1 MVLVTDA
8 LVDRILEIET
18 ANLVSR
24 LEPYATRDGNP
35 SGVHIERFGRA
46 TAFVTEHIPV
56 RLFNTVMGV
65 GPDLLE
71 HMDAML
77 ALYDR
82 HGAEPALEIAP
93 SRFTEPFGN
102 ALVEHGF
109 VMVEF
114 HTGLVMHPKGAST
127 PPLPD
132 GVTIESIDP
141 KDADALELFLDT
153 YLEGWSSKDPESA
166 KANMRTWRDNEPWRF
181 YLARFEGE
189 PAGAAVLDARG
200 DIAIVG
206 SASTRPAL
214 RGKRVQSAL
223 LHHRIGEARDLG
235 VELLVGGAYFGTTSM
250 RNQQR
255 AGFDIAFTRGV
266 WVRGRP

>member
-1 MVLVTDA
+1 
-8 LVDRILEIET
+8 
-18 ANLVSR
+18 
-24 LEPYATRDGNP
+24 
-35 SGVHIERFGRA
+35 
-46 TAFVTEHIPV
+46 
-56 RLFNTVMGV
+56 
-65 GPDLLE
+65 
-71 HMDAML
+71 
-77 ALYDR
+77 
-82 HGAEPALEIAP
+82 
-93 SRFTEPFGN
+93 
-102 ALVEHGF
+102 
-109 VMVEF
+109 
-114 HTGLVMHPKGAST
+114 
-127 PPLPD
+127 
-132 GVTIESIDP
+132 
-141 KDADALELFLDT
+141 
-153 YLEGWSSKDPESA
+153 
-166 KANMRTWRDNEPWRF
+166 MRTWRDNEPWRF